1 MLLSDDAFL
10 KIKAPYVE
18 EVLEK
23 LRGFA
28 RAEAELLMAE
38 GRRHPAVP
46 LSEISAR
53 ISKAINTTADTIH
66 ASMSHWSEADRMLAR
81 TLVLEHLPATLVK
94 TVGERL
100 WKDLPGPYVDWLISK
115 RLASTIVYR
124 EGVDFLSG
132 MEPEAAAGTALR
144 YLQREQDTRRLIAS
158 LRDGG
163 LKDSDR
169 EAVARLLERSGTR
182 GALLD

>member
-1 MLLSDDAFL
+1 
-10 KIKAPYVE
+10 
-18 EVLEK
+18 
-23 LRGFA
+23 
-28 RAEAELLMAE
+28 
-38 GRRHPAVP
+38 
-46 LSEISAR
+46 
-53 ISKAINTTADTIH
+53 
-66 ASMSHWSEADRMLAR
+66 
-81 TLVLEHLPATLVK
+81 
-94 TVGERL
+94 
-100 WKDLPGPYVDWLISK
+100 
-115 RLASTIVYR
+115 VYR

-132 MEPEAAAGTALR
+132 MEPEAAANTALR

>member
-1 MLLSDDAFL
+1 MKTELNT
-10 KIKAPYVE
+10 
-18 EVLEK
+18 
-23 LRGFA
+23 GFTLA
-28 RAEAELLMAE
+28 VSASAMSRQPAAE
-38 GRRHPAVP
+38 
-46 LSEISAR
+46 
-53 ISKAINTTADTIH
+53 
-66 ASMSHWSEADRMLAR
+66 
-81 TLVLEHLPATLVK
+81 PATLVK